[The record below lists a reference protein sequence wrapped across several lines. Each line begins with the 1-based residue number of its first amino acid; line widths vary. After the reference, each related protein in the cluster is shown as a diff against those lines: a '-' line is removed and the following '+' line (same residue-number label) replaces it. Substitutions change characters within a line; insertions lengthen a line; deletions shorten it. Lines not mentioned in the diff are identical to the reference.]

1 MSAFDLFLL
10 HICFVQR
17 IGKLIQRLDRINEL
31 VEILLVVFRLKF
43 FTQEKLEIFIHIHV
57 YLIDQPRD
65 KLVGIVMLIV
75 IEKRISC
82 ADPSYKSAVV
92 NDAPI
97 AFGLVN
103 VLKELI

>member
-1 MSAFDLFLL
+1 
-10 HICFVQR
+10 
-17 IGKLIQRLDRINEL
+17 
-31 VEILLVVFRLKF
+31 
-43 FTQEKLEIFIHIHV
+43 V